1 MWSICTMKRLI
12 RIIILVVFVSAVI
25 LGVRWFLQAEGNQ
38 SASELRIFGNIDI
51 RKADLAFNEQERI
64 AQVLVEEGDRV
75 TAGQVLARLQ
85 TNRLEAQIREIQAK
99 IAAQQEVVKR
109 FEAGT
114 RPQEIEQAR
123 AEVAAARARVKNAM
137 KNYERIRE
145 TSGAGA
151 TSQQALDNIR
161 AQLDVDQ
168 AQLTVKEKALN
179 LALEGPRK
187 EDIAAA
193 KNNLETLKASLS
205 LLKIR
210 LVDMTLTSP
219 STGVI
224 QNRILEPG
232 EMASPTRPVVTLA
245 LTDPKWARAYVPE
258 PDLGR
263 INLNMKAK
271 ILSDSFPDQSF
282 EGWIGFISPVAEFTP
297 KTVET
302 EDLRTKLVYEV
313 RVFVHDSKDLLR
325 LGMPVT
331 VIVDRTASADVSQEG
346 EVPPQKTAKPIK
358 G

>member
-1 MWSICTMKRLI
+1 MKRLI
-12 RIIILVVFVSAVI
+12 RIIILVVLVLAVI
-25 LGVRWFLQAEGNQ
+25 LGVRWFLQTEGNP
-38 SASELRIFGNIDI
+38 SASELRIYGNIDI

-75 TAGQVLARLQ
+75 KAGQVLAILQ
-85 TNRLEAQIREIQAK
+85 TNRLEAQIEEAK
-99 IAAQQEVVKR
+99 AQIAAQQEVVKR
-109 FEAGT
+109 FESGT

-123 AEVAAARARVKNAM
+123 AEVEAAKATVRNSM
-137 KNYERIRE
+137 LNFERIAK

-151 TSQQALDNIR
+151 TSRQALDNAR
-161 AQLDVDQ
+161 AQFDVDD
-168 AQLTVKEKALN
+168 AQLKVKEKALN

-193 KNNLETLKASLS
+193 KNTLEALKASLS
-205 LLKIR
+205 LLQIR
-210 LVDMTLTSP
+210 LADMTLISP
-219 STGVI
+219 AQGII

-245 LTDPKWARAYVPE
+245 LTDPKWVRAYVPE

-263 INLNMKAK
+263 INLGMKAK
-271 ILSDSFPDQSF
+271 ILSDSFPDQNF

-313 RVFVHDSKDLLR
+313 RVFVYDTKDMLR

-331 VIVDRTASADVSQEG
+331 VIVDRTGSAGVSRDG
-346 EVPPQKTAKPIK
+346 GVPPQEIAKPS
-358 G
+358 GG

>member
-1 MWSICTMKRLI
+1 MKRFI
-12 RIIILVVFVSAVI
+12 RIIILVVLVSAVI
-25 LGVRWFLQAEGNQ
+25 LGVRWYLQAEGNQ
-38 SASELRIFGNIDI
+38 SASELRIYGNIDI

-85 TNRLEAQIREIQAK
+85 TNRLEAQIREIKAK
-99 IAAQQEVVKR
+99 IAAQQQVVKR
-109 FEAGT
+109 LEAGT

-123 AEVAAARARVKNAM
+123 AEVAAARARVKNAT
-137 KNYERIRE
+137 KSYERIRE
-145 TSGAGA
+145 TSKAGA
-151 TSQQALDNIR
+151 TSRQALDNIQ
-161 AQLDVDQ
+161 AQLNVDQ
-168 AQLTVKEKALN
+168 AQLKVKEKALN
-179 LALEGPRK
+179 LAIEGPRK

-193 KNNLETLKASLS
+193 RNSLKTLEASLS
-205 LLKIR
+205 LLQIR
-210 LVDMTLTSP
+210 LSDMTLTSP
-219 STGVI
+219 ATGVI

-232 EMASPTRPVVTLA
+232 EMASPNQPVVTLV
-245 LTDPKWARAYVPE
+245 LTDPKWVRAYVPE

-263 INLNMKAK
+263 INLGMKAK

-313 RVFVHDSKDLLR
+313 RVFVHDSEDLLR

-331 VIVDRTASADVSQEG
+331 VIVDSTVRSDASGGNGAPAQN
-346 EVPPQKTAKPIK
+346 PAKPDQ

>member
-1 MWSICTMKRLI
+1 MKRLI
-12 RIIILVVFVSAVI
+12 RIIILVVLVLTVV
-25 LGVRWFLQAEGNQ
+25 LGIRWFLQANGNQ
-38 SASELRIFGNIDI
+38 SASELRIYGNIDI
-51 RKADLAFNEQERI
+51 RKADFAFNEQERI
-64 AQVLVEEGDRV
+64 DQVLVEEGDRV
-75 TAGQVLARLQ
+75 TEGQVLARQQ

-123 AEVAAARARVKNAM
+123 AEVAAARARVKNTM
-137 KNYERIRE
+137 KSYERIKQ

-187 EDIAAA
+187 EDVAAA
-193 KNNLETLKASLS
+193 RNNLETLKASLS

-210 LVDMTLTSP
+210 LADMTLTSP
-219 STGVI
+219 SAGVI

-232 EMASPTRPVVTLA
+232 EMASPNRPVVTMA
-245 LTDPKWARAYVPE
+245 LTDPKWVRAYVPE

-263 INLNMKAK
+263 INLGMKAE
-271 ILSDSFPDQSF
+271 ILSDSFPNQKF

-313 RVFVHDSKDLLR
+313 RVYVHDSKDLLR

-331 VIVDRTASADVSQEG
+331 VIVDRNASADVSKEG
-346 EVPPQKTAKPIK
+346 EMMPQKTTKPIK

>member
-1 MWSICTMKRLI
+1 MKRLI
-12 RIIILVVFVSAVI
+12 RIIILVVLVLAVI
-25 LGVRWFLQAEGNQ
+25 LGIRWFLQANGNQ
-38 SASELRIFGNIDI
+38 SASELRIYGNIDI
-51 RKADLAFNEQERI
+51 RKANLAFNEQERI
-64 AQVLVEEGDRV
+64 DQVLVEEGDRV
-75 TAGQVLARLQ
+75 TEGQVLARQQ

-123 AEVAAARARVKNAM
+123 AEVAAARAQVKNTM
-137 KNYERIRE
+137 KSYERIRQ
-145 TSGAGA
+145 TSEAGA

-187 EDIAAA
+187 EDVAAA

-210 LVDMTLTSP
+210 LADMTLTSP

-232 EMASPTRPVVTLA
+232 EMASANRPVVTMA
-245 LTDPKWARAYVPE
+245 LTDPKWVRAYVPE

-263 INLNMKAK
+263 INLGMKAE
-271 ILSDSFPDQSF
+271 ILSDSFPNQKF

-313 RVFVHDSKDLLR
+313 RVYVHDSKDLLR

-331 VIVDRTASADVSQEG
+331 VIVDRTASADVSKEG
-346 EVPPQKTAKPIK
+346 EIMPQKTAKPIK

>member
-1 MWSICTMKRLI
+1 MKRLVG
-12 RIIILVVFVSAVI
+12 IIILVVFVSAVI
-25 LGVRWFLQAEGNQ
+25 LGVRWFLQAEENQ
-38 SASELRIFGNIDI
+38 SASEIRIYGNIDI

-64 AQVLVEEGDRV
+64 VQVLVEEGDRV
-75 TAGQVLARLQ
+75 TTGQVLARLQ
-85 TNRLEAQIREIQAK
+85 TNRMEAQIREIEAK
-99 IAAQQEVVKR
+99 IGAQQEVVKR

-123 AEVAAARARVKNAM
+123 AEVAAAKATVRNSM
-137 KNYERIRE
+137 LNFDRIRK

-151 TSQQALDNIR
+151 TSRQALDNAR
-161 AQLDVDQ
+161 AQFDVNE
-168 AQLTVKEKALN
+168 AQLKVKEKALN

-193 KNNLETLKASLS
+193 KNTLEALKASLY

-210 LVDMTLTSP
+210 LSDMTLISP
-219 STGVI
+219 ATGII

-232 EMASPTRPVVTLA
+232 EMASPNRPVVTLA
-245 LTDPKWARAYVPE
+245 LTDPKWVRAYVPE

-263 INLNMKAK
+263 IKLGMKAK
-271 ILSDSFPDQSF
+271 ILSDSFPDQSY

-297 KTVET
+297 KSVET

-331 VIVDRTASADVSQEG
+331 VIVDRIASSGKSQDG
-346 EVPPQKTAKPIK
+346 GVPVQENDKPNK

>member
-1 MWSICTMKRLI
+1 MKRFI
-12 RIIILVVFVSAVI
+12 RIILLVVLVLAVI
-25 LGVRWFLQAEGNQ
+25 LGIRWFLQAKGNQ
-38 SASELRIFGNIDI
+38 STSELRIYGNIDI

-75 TAGQVLARLQ
+75 TEGQVLARLQ

-123 AEVAAARARVKNAM
+123 AEVAAARARVKNTM
-137 KNYERIRE
+137 KSYERIRQ

-179 LALEGPRK
+179 LDLEGPRK
-187 EDIAAA
+187 EDVAAA

-210 LVDMTLTSP
+210 LADMTLTSP
-219 STGVI
+219 SAGVI

-232 EMASPTRPVVTLA
+232 EMANPNRPVVTLA
-245 LTDPKWARAYVPE
+245 LTDPKWVRAYVPE

-263 INLNMKAK
+263 IKLGMKAE
-271 ILSDSFPDQSF
+271 ILSDSFPNQKF

-313 RVFVHDSKDLLR
+313 RVYVHDSKDLLR

-331 VIVDRTASADVSQEG
+331 VIVDRTASADVSKEG
-346 EVPPQKTAKPIK
+346 EMIPQKTTKSIK

>member
-1 MWSICTMKRLI
+1 MKRLI
-12 RIIILVVFVSAVI
+12 RIIILVVLVLAVI
-25 LGVRWFLQAEGNQ
+25 LVVRWFLQTEGNP
-38 SASELRIFGNIDI
+38 SASELRIYGNIDI

-75 TAGQVLARLQ
+75 KAGQVLAILQ
-85 TNRLEAQIREIQAK
+85 TNRLEAQIEEAK
-99 IAAQQEVVKR
+99 AQIAAQQEVVKR
-109 FEAGT
+109 FESGT

-123 AEVAAARARVKNAM
+123 AEVEAAKATVRNSM
-137 KNYERIRE
+137 LNFERIAK

-151 TSQQALDNIR
+151 TSRQALDNAR
-161 AQLDVDQ
+161 AQFDVDD
-168 AQLTVKEKALN
+168 AQLKVKEKALN

-193 KNNLETLKASLS
+193 KNTLEALKASLS

-210 LVDMTLTSP
+210 LADMTLISP
-219 STGVI
+219 APGII

-245 LTDPKWARAYVPE
+245 LTDPKWVRAYVPE

-263 INLNMKAK
+263 INLGMKAK
-271 ILSDSFPDQSF
+271 ILSDSFPDQNF

-313 RVFVHDSKDLLR
+313 RVFVYDSKDMLR

-331 VIVDRTASADVSQEG
+331 VIVDRTGSAGVSRDG
-346 EVPPQKTAKPIK
+346 GVPPQEIAKPS
-358 G
+358 GG

>member
-1 MWSICTMKRLI
+1 MKRLI
-12 RIIILVVFVSAVI
+12 RIILLVVIVVVVV
-25 LGVRWFLQAEGNQ
+25 LGVNWFVNVNGIYSGAE
-38 SASELRIFGNIDI
+38 LKLYGNIDI

-64 AQVLVEEGDRV
+64 ARVLVEEGDRV
-75 TAGQVLARLQ
+75 TKGQILAVLQ
-85 TNRLEAQIREIQAK
+85 TYRLEAQIKEAEAQ

-114 RPQEIEQAR
+114 RWQEIDQAR
-123 AEVAAARARVKNAM
+123 AEVAAALARVN
-137 KNYERIRE
+137 NTRQNFERIKK

-151 TSQQALDNIR
+151 TSRQALDDIR
-161 AQLDVDQ
+161 AQLNVDE
-168 AQLTVKEKALN
+168 AQLKVKEKALN

-187 EDIAAA
+187 EDTAVAR
-193 KNNLETLKASLS
+193 NNLETLKASLS

-210 LVDMTLTSP
+210 LSDMTLTSP
-219 STGVI
+219 APGVI
-224 QNRILEPG
+224 QNRILEAG
-232 EMASPTRPVVTLA
+232 EMASPNRPVVTLA
-245 LTDPKWARAYVPE
+245 LTDPKWVRAYVTE

-263 INLNMKAK
+263 INLGMKAK

-297 KTVET
+297 KAVET

-331 VIVDRTASADVSQEG
+331 VNVNRTPSAGVSRDG
-346 EVPPQKTAKPIK
+346 EVPPKKTAKPVE

>member
-1 MWSICTMKRLI
+1 MKRFI
-12 RIIILVVFVSAVI
+12 RIVILVVLVTAVI
-25 LGVRWFLQAEGNQ
+25 LGVRWFLNEEKNQ
-38 SASELRIFGNIDI
+38 STSELKIYGNIEI

-85 TNRLEAQIREIQAK
+85 THRLKAQIRELQAK
-99 IAAQQEVVKR
+99 VAAQQEVVKR
-109 FEAGT
+109 LETGT

-123 AEVAAARARVKNAM
+123 AEVAAARSRVINSAQ
-137 KNYERIRE
+137 NFERIRK

-151 TSQQALDNIR
+151 TSQQALDNAR

-168 AQLTVKEKALN
+168 AQLKVKEKALN

-187 EDIAAA
+187 EDIVAAQ
-193 KNNLETLKASLS
+193 NTLKALDASLS

-210 LVDMTLTSP
+210 LADMTLTSP
-219 STGVI
+219 AMGVI

-232 EMASPTRPVVTLA
+232 EMASPNRPVVTLA
-245 LTDPKWARAYVPE
+245 LTDPKWVRAYVPE

-263 INLNMKAK
+263 INLGMKAR
-271 ILSDSFPDQSF
+271 ILSDSFPDKTF
-282 EGWIGFISPVAEFTP
+282 NGWIGFISPVAEFTP

-302 EDLRTKLVYEV
+302 EDLRTRLVYEV

-325 LGMPVT
+325 LGMPTT
-331 VIVDRTASADVSQEG
+331 VIVDRSASSGISRED
-346 EVPPQKTAKPIK
+346 EVPPQRTAKPVK

>member
-1 MWSICTMKRLI
+1 MKRFI
-12 RIIILVVFVSAVI
+12 RIIILVVLVSAVI
-25 LGVRWFLQAEGNQ
+25 LGVRWYLQAEGNQ
-38 SASELRIFGNIDI
+38 SASELRIYGNIDI

-85 TNRLEAQIREIQAK
+85 TNRLEARNREIEAK

-137 KNYERIRE
+137 KSYERIRE
-145 TSGAGA
+145 TSKAGA
-151 TSQQALDNIR
+151 TSRQALDNIQ
-161 AQLDVDQ
+161 AQLDVEQ
-168 AQLTVKEKALN
+168 AQLKVKEKALN
-179 LALEGPRK
+179 LAIEGPRR

-193 KNNLETLKASLS
+193 KNNLKTLEASLS
-205 LLKIR
+205 LLQIR
-210 LVDMTLTSP
+210 LSDMALTSP
-219 STGVI
+219 ATGVI

-232 EMASPTRPVVTLA
+232 EMASPSRPVVTLA
-245 LTDPKWARAYVPE
+245 LTDPKWVRAYVPE
-258 PDLGR
+258 PYLGR
-263 INLNMKAK
+263 INLGMKAK
-271 ILSDSFPDQSF
+271 ILSDSFPDQTF

-313 RVFVHDSKDLLR
+313 RVFVHDSKDMLR
-325 LGMPVT
+325 LGMPTT
-331 VIVDRTASADVSQEG
+331 VVVDRNTSADVSQKND
-346 EVPPQKTAKPIK
+346 VFPQKTTNPVK

>member
-1 MWSICTMKRLI
+1 MKRLI
-12 RIIILVVFVSAVI
+12 RIIILVVLVSAVI

-38 SASELRIFGNIDI
+38 SASELRIYGNIDI

-75 TAGQVLARLQ
+75 TVGQVLAILQ
-85 TNRLEAQIREIQAK
+85 TNRLEAQIEEAK
-99 IAAQQEVVKR
+99 AQIAAQQEVVKR
-109 FEAGT
+109 FESGT

-123 AEVAAARARVKNAM
+123 AEVEAAKATVRNSM
-137 KNYERIRE
+137 LNFERIGK

-151 TSQQALDNIR
+151 TSRQALDNAR
-161 AQLDVDQ
+161 AQFDVDD
-168 AQLTVKEKALN
+168 AQLKVKEKALN

-193 KNNLETLKASLS
+193 KNTLEALKASLS
-205 LLKIR
+205 LLQIR
-210 LVDMTLTSP
+210 LADMTLTSP
-219 STGVI
+219 APGII

-245 LTDPKWARAYVPE
+245 LTDPKWVRAYVPE

-263 INLNMKAK
+263 INLGMKAK
-271 ILSDSFPDQSF
+271 ILSDSFPDQNF

-313 RVFVHDSKDLLR
+313 RVFVHDSKDMLR

-331 VIVDRTASADVSQEG
+331 VIVDRTGSAGVSRDG
-346 EVPPQKTAKPIK
+346 GVPPQEIAKPS
-358 G
+358 GG

>member
-1 MWSICTMKRLI
+1 
-12 RIIILVVFVSAVI
+12 LVVLVSAAI
-25 LGVRWFLQAEGNQ
+25 LGVRWFLKAEGNQ
-38 SASELRIFGNIDI
+38 SASELRIYGNIDI

-64 AQVLVEEGDRV
+64 AQVLVEEGDHV
-75 TAGQVLARLQ
+75 AAGQVLARQQ
-85 TNRLEAQIREIQAK
+85 TNRMEAQIREIEAK

-123 AEVAAARARVKNAM
+123 AEVAAARARVKNTM

-151 TSQQALDNIR
+151 TSKQALDNIQ

-210 LVDMTLTSP
+210 LADMTLISP

-232 EMASPTRPVVTLA
+232 EMANPNRPVVTLA
-245 LTDPKWARAYVPE
+245 LTDPKWVRAYVPE

-263 INLNMKAK
+263 INLGMKAK
-271 ILSDSFPDQSF
+271 VLSDSFPDQKF

-313 RVFVHDSKDLLR
+313 RIFVHDSKDLLR
-325 LGMPVT
+325 LGMPTT
-331 VIVDRTASADVSQEG
+331 VIVDLTASSGISRDGGVPVQE
-346 EVPPQKTAKPIK
+346 TAKPIK